1 MVMCHDHEECL
12 GTSHHQEQSFYTLPP
27 LCRPQTGGRTAHAR
41 SRHHRW
47 LEAQLV
53 RGSRD
58 TRTRRQVRDA
68 SPGQTEDISQLRD
81 ASPGET
87 EDISQLSPEQDRG
100 RRQTSDPDQLCPTL
114 ASFVM
119 PRAAVNSQGEDMTR
133 SHMMSVTSVSPVFR

>member
-1 MVMCHDHEECL
+1 MEVERRRRQLSD
-12 GTSHHQEQSFYTLPP
+12 GRVTSSTLEQHQA
-27 LCRPQTGGRTAHAR
+27 QTR
-41 SRHHRW
+41 
-47 LEAQLV
+47 L
-53 RGSRD
+53 
-58 TRTRRQVRDA
+58 RRQV
-68 SPGQTEDISQLRD
+68 RD

-133 SHMMSVTSVSPVFR
+133 SHMMSVTCISRVQVTGCTS

>member
-1 MVMCHDHEECL
+1 MEVERRRRQLSEGRVSSSTL
-12 GTSHHQEQSFYTLPP
+12 EQHQ
-27 LCRPQTGGRTAHAR
+27 AH
-41 SRHHRW
+41 
-47 LEAQLV
+47 
-53 RGSRD
+53 
-58 TRTRRQVRDA
+58 TRLRRQVRDA

-133 SHMMSVTSVSPVFR
+133 SHMMSVTCISRVQVTGCTS

>member
-1 MVMCHDHEECL
+1 MEVERRRRQLSEGRVSSSTL
-12 GTSHHQEQSFYTLPP
+12 EQHQ
-27 LCRPQTGGRTAHAR
+27 AH
-41 SRHHRW
+41 
-47 LEAQLV
+47 
-53 RGSRD
+53 
-58 TRTRRQVRDA
+58 TRLRRQVRDA

-81 ASPGET
+81 ASPGETEDISQLSPGDT

-133 SHMMSVTSVSPVFR
+133 SYMMSVTCISRVQVTGCTS